1 MGHII
6 GEGRGQSA
14 LFPLCLEDLI
24 PADHACRVIDAF
36 VDSLAMEALGFARSQ
51 PAGTGRP
58 GYDPRDLLKL
68 YVYGYLQQVRS
79 SRRLEAEC
87 RRNVEVM
94 WLLGRLVP
102 DHKVIA
108 EFRRLHREA
117 VAEAGA
123 SLIRWARAQA
133 MLASGW
139 VAIDGSKFRSVS
151 STRSVAAAREAMQ
164 RYLAG
169 LDEADEAPPGHREP
183 EARLMRSVQEGHVAA
198 YNVQTAVDAATGLI
212 VAHEV
217 TTEAT
222 DNRSLLP
229 MADKARA
236 VVASEVLHVVADAGY
251 SNGEQARACEE
262 QGIVTHVPANR
273 AVNNQ
278 GDGTLYDRSAFA
290 YDEATDTMRCPAG
303 HTLARKQIYRR
314 DRAVIYAAEASACGA
329 CALKPSCTTAH
340 RRMVTRHWDEA
351 VLRRMHERATPDAM
365 RLRRCTV
372 ERPLAELKE
381 RHMGRR
387 FLLRGLD
394 GSRCEMALAVM
405 AFNLKRLIRL
415 LGAVTLIGKLQPAG

>member
-169 LDEADEAPPGHREP
+169 LDEADEAPPAHPEP
-183 EARLMRSVQEGHVAA
+183 EARLMRSAQEGHVAA

-229 MADKARA
+229 MADKART
-236 VVASEVLHVVADAGY
+236 VVACKDLHVVADAGY

-278 GDGTLYDRSAFA
+278 GDGTLYDRSAFT

-303 HTLARKQIYRR
+303 RSLVRKQTHRGER
-314 DRAVIYAAEASACGA
+314 MVVYAAQASDCGGCVLKDACTRA
-329 CALKPSCTTAH
+329 E
-340 RRMVTRHWDEA
+340 RRLVRRHWDEA
-351 VLRRMHERATPDAM
+351 VLERMNARATPEAM

-372 ERPLAELKE
+372 ERPFAELKE

-415 LGAVTLIGKLQPAG
+415 LGAVALIGKLQPAG